1 MRSERV
7 NQIISAVI
15 PDTVTD
21 PQLFDSVA
29 SHIIHGLR
37 GALSMTWP
45 CMVDRKCK
53 KRFPKEYTNDI
64 ITDIDSY
71 PLYRRRNAENGG
83 HAFTMRMSDYT
94 NQVEIDSQWVVPCL
108 PLLSKTYKGH
118 INVELCSSVKSSKYI
133 CKYDNKGSDL
143 AVFEIQNINKRAEIT
158 RYQMGRYIS
167 SNGAIWRIF

>member
-53 KRFPKEYTNDI
+53 KRFPKHYINDT
-64 ITDIDSY
+64 ITDIDGNT
-71 PLYRRRNAENGG
+71 LYSSRNA
-83 HAFTMRMSDYT
+83 
-94 NQVEIDSQWVVPCL
+94 VVTHLQC
-108 PLLSKTYKGH
+108 
-118 INVELCSSVKSSKYI
+118 EC
-133 CKYDNKGSDL
+133 
-143 AVFEIQNINKRAEIT
+143 QNLQIKLKLI
-158 RYQMGRYIS
+158 IS
-167 SNGAIWRIF
+167 G